1 VKLNSLRNNVGSCK
15 SRRRVGRGI
24 GSGVGKTCGRGH
36 KGQKSRTGVSIKG
49 FEGGQNPLHMR
60 LPKRGFN
67 NIFAKKII
75 EVNLGLLQSALDRGV
90 IDSSKVINLSYLKE
104 SGLVK
109 GKYEFVKILA
119 GGKDFNTALVF
130 NVYRASVSAK
140 KSIEY
145 NKGVLNII

>member
-1 VKLNSLRNNVGSCK
+1 MKLNSLRNNLGSCK

-67 NIFAKKII
+67 NIFAKKVI

-109 GKYEFVKILA
+109 GRYEFVKILA
-119 GGKDFNTALVF
+119 GGKDLKTPLVF
-130 NVYRASVSAK
+130 NVYRASTSAK
-140 KSIEY
+140 KSIED